1 MLHKLKIIVSLLYH
15 IQHDTIMPIQKYEVS
30 LSAEERKQLTKIVKS
45 GNMPARTILRA
56 NILLAVDR
64 NGKQPMTVQEAA
76 IAFNT
81 SATTVQNVRTRY
93 GEKGLDATIQRKKRE
108 TPPVEAKVT
117 GDVEAHIIALACGD
131 PPKGYAKWTLR
142 LLADRSVKLGYI
154 ESISHTQ
161 VGRILKK
168 NEYKPHLKKCWCI
181 PASHNAAFVAAMED
195 VLEVYS
201 RPYDAKHPVVCMDE
215 KPAQLLAE
223 ARDGFTSNSTGVR
236 YEDNEYVR
244 NGTCSIFLFTEPLAG
259 WREAVA
265 KRQRTRTESGCL
277 TRDTQMSS
285 RSYLYVTI
293 SILTISHPF
302 TRRLNRRR
310 LSAWQSVLKY
320 TTRQSTAAGLT

>member
-1 MLHKLKIIVSLLYH
+1 
-15 IQHDTIMPIQKYEVS
+15 MPIQKYEVS

-81 SATTVQNVRTRY
+81 SANTVQNVRTRY

-195 VLEVYS
+195 VLEVY
-201 RPYDAKHPVVCMDE
+201 D
-215 KPAQLLAE
+215 
-223 ARDGFTSNSTGVR
+223 
-236 YEDNEYVR
+236 
-244 NGTCSIFLFTEPLAG
+244 
-259 WREAVA
+259 
-265 KRQRTRTESGCL
+265 TRT
-277 TRDTQMSS
+277 TNM
-285 RSYLYVTI
+285 
-293 SILTISHPF
+293 
-302 TRRLNRRR
+302 
-310 LSAWQSVLKY
+310 
-320 TTRQSTAAGLT
+320 